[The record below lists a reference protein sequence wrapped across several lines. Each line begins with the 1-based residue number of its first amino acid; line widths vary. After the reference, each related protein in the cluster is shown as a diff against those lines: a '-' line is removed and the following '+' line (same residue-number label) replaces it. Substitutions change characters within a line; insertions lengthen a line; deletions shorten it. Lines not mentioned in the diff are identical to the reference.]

1 MFDVKRLKRLCDAI
15 SYSMPVKLVTSF
27 LQHIVKVMTVTQPK
41 KPHIVTKND
50 SMKLKAYTSRHSF
63 VVSEVEAF
71 E

>member
-1 MFDVKRLKRLCDAI
+1 
-15 SYSMPVKLVTSF
+15 
-27 LQHIVKVMTVTQPK
+27 MTVTQPK

-50 SMKLKAYTSRHSF
+50 SMKFKAYTSRHSF

>member
-1 MFDVKRLKRLCDAI
+1 
-15 SYSMPVKLVTSF
+15 
-27 LQHIVKVMTVTQPK
+27 MTVTQPK

-50 SMKLKAYTSRHSF
+50 SIKFKAYTSRHSI